1 MIDIVVN
8 PNYCKGCSICIEF
21 CPMHVLQ
28 PAKEINAKGYILPEV
43 IDIAACTQC
52 QLCVIVCPD
61 LAIAV
66 TPKEKRGAK
75 NAKS

>member
-1 MIDIVVN
+1 MIEIVIN

-21 CPMHVLQ
+21 CPQHVLQ
-28 PAKEINAKGYILPEV
+28 SAQEMNAKGYILPEV
-43 IDIAACTQC
+43 NDIAACTQC

-66 TPKEKRGAK
+66 TPKEK
-75 NAKS
+75 